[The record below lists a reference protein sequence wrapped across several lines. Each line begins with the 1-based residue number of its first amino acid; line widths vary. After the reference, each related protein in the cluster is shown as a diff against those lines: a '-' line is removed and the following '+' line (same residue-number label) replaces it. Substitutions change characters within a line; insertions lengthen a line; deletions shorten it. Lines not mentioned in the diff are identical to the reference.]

1 VTLLEHKPGASP
13 AEIELEERKVIG
25 LRKKHRGN
33 LWMARE
39 EFSMAIQCYR
49 KAVEYFDDES
59 IELEVPMDRYAL
71 PDHLKF
77 LVDERIKTYNN
88 LAQAQIKLEAWQ
100 PALASLKQ
108 VLKLDPNNEKALYR
122 KSKALTERGEID
134 VAIGVLR
141 RLSRMYKDNKQANA
155 DLKKLLGHRE
165 KSREK
170 EGEMSKK
177 MLGLDKY
184 EEEKAK
190 QKALKWNQTVILS
203 LVTGGAGMLLG
214 AFYAWFYHR

>member
-1 VTLLEHKPGASP
+1 
-13 AEIELEERKVIG
+13 
-25 LRKKHRGN
+25 
-33 LWMARE
+33 
-39 EFSMAIQCYR
+39 
-49 KAVEYFDDES
+49 
-59 IELEVPMDRYAL
+59 MDRYAL

-203 LVTGGAGMLLG
+203 LVRCEMFLHQICTNFDDFLISGHWRSRNASWGILCLVLSPLIKA
-214 AFYAWFYHR
+214 

>member
-1 VTLLEHKPGASP
+1 
-13 AEIELEERKVIG
+13 
-25 LRKKHRGN
+25 
-33 LWMARE
+33 
-39 EFSMAIQCYR
+39 
-49 KAVEYFDDES
+49 
-59 IELEVPMDRYAL
+59 MDRYAL

-203 LVTGGAGMLLG
+203 LVRCEMFLHQICTNFDDFLISGHWRSRNASWGILCLVLSPLIQNIITNSLYLVTPIKNRHL
-214 AFYAWFYHR
+214 F

>member
-1 VTLLEHKPGASP
+1 
-13 AEIELEERKVIG
+13 
-25 LRKKHRGN
+25 
-33 LWMARE
+33 
-39 EFSMAIQCYR
+39 
-49 KAVEYFDDES
+49 
-59 IELEVPMDRYAL
+59 MDRYAL

-203 LVTGGAGMLLG
+203 LVRCDMSLHQICTNFDAFFIFRSLEVQECFLEHFMLGFITVDTKHNYEFPLSC
-214 AFYAWFYHR
+214 HSNQK

>member
-1 VTLLEHKPGASP
+1 
-13 AEIELEERKVIG
+13 
-25 LRKKHRGN
+25 
-33 LWMARE
+33 
-39 EFSMAIQCYR
+39 
-49 KAVEYFDDES
+49 
-59 IELEVPMDRYAL
+59 MDRYAL

-203 LVTGGAGMLLG
+203 LVRCDMSLHQICTNFDDFLNFRSLEEQECFLGHFMLGFITVDKSIITNSLYLVTPSKNRHL
-214 AFYAWFYHR
+214 F